1 MKYPRTFHLPF
12 SPGAG
17 SDDKITP
24 SVDPILGQD
33 VVITEKLDGSNCC
46 LTKDQVFARTHA
58 TPARHPSFNW
68 VKQVHAGISPLI
80 EDGEMIFGENCFAIH
95 SIEYTILPTYFFA
108 FGIFKDGSWLSWDDV
123 KMRSKEL
130 GLITVPELGFFN
142 FKTSKELQKAVEEIS
157 KKESIYG
164 GDREGVV
171 VRLTKGF
178 TEDNFETSVMKMVR
192 KDHVQTEDHWMHQQ
206 IRPQKIKKN

>member
-24 SVDPILGQD
+24 SVDPILGQE

-68 VKQVHAGISPLI
+68 VKQVHAGIAHLI
-80 EDGEMIFGENCFAIH
+80 EEDELIFGENCFAIH
-95 SIEYTILPTYFFA
+95 SIEYHGLPSYFFA
-108 FGIFKDGSWLSWDDV
+108 FGIFKNGYWLSWEEV
-123 KMRSKEL
+123 KKRANEL

-142 FKTSKELQKAVEEIS
+142 FKTSKELQKAIEGVYS
-157 KKESIYG
+157 QPSVFG

-171 VRLTKGF
+171 VRAITGF
-178 TEDNFETSVMKMVR
+178 KEEDFETSVMKMVR